1 MINIFYKLDYIK
13 TQKVLITKSFK
24 HSIFYN
30 IYLDYLNLF
39 NLPINVNLISSGP
52 HKRMN
57 NLVKTFKGNK
67 EYAFNKIKFKNNYI
81 VQFDEFGENILN
93 KIISKN
99 SESKILVGPLYNKEY
114 DKKLVDYINKYP
126 NVKKVVASKIAFK
139 NAVYEMGHNI
149 DPKRVVTF
157 PSGIIDEDTLNRHL
171 KYKNRKNK
179 CLIYFKKRP
188 IGDLEKVTNFLN
200 DKNIDYEV
208 FHYGQYANKD
218 LIRFA
223 LNSKFGIFMSRP
235 ETQGFAAQELL
246 SCNIPLIVWDQKTNY
261 YEDLILSG
269 TTMSYWSNDCGLIVD
284 TFEELKFQF
293 DVFIENLHKF
303 QPINLIKEHLTYEK
317 FKKNLKYEFEHF

>member
-1 MINIFYKLDYIK
+1 
-13 TQKVLITKSFK
+13 
-24 HSIFYN
+24 
-30 IYLDYLNLF
+30 
-39 NLPINVNLISSGP
+39 
-52 HKRMN
+52 MN
-57 NLVKTFKGNK
+57 NLVKTFKGDR

-81 VQFDEFGENILN
+81 VQFDKFGENILN
-93 KIISKN
+93 NIILKN

-126 NVKKVVASKIAFK
+126 NIKKVVASKIAFK

-157 PSGIIDEDTLNRHL
+157 PSGIIDEETLYSNL
-171 KYKNRKNK
+171 KYKNRKDK

-188 IGDLEKVTNFLN
+188 SDDLEKVINLLN

-208 FHYGQYANKD
+208 FRYGEYANKD
-218 LIRFA
+218 LIRSA

-284 TFEELKFQF
+284 TFEELKFKF
-293 DVFIENLHKF
+293 DVFIQNLHKF
-303 QPINLIKEHLTYEK
+303 QPINLIKEYLTYEK
-317 FKKNLKYEFEHF
+317 FKKNLKYEFEHFYKINDIER

>member
-13 TQKVLITKSFK
+13 TQKVFITKVL
-24 HSIFYN
+24 SIQFFYN
-30 IYLDYLNLF
+30 IYLDYLNFF

-57 NLVKTFKGNK
+57 NLVKTFKGDR

-81 VQFDEFGENILN
+81 VQFDKFGENILN
-93 KIISKN
+93 NIILKN

-126 NVKKVVASKIAFK
+126 NIKKVVASKIAFK

-149 DPKRVVTF
+149 DPKRVATF
-157 PSGIIDEDTLNRHL
+157 PSGIIDEDTLYSNL
-171 KYKNRKNK
+171 KYKNRKDK

-188 IGDLEKVTNFLN
+188 SDDLEKVITLLN

-208 FHYGQYANKD
+208 FHGEYANKD
-218 LIRFA
+218 LIRSA

-246 SCNIPLIVWDQKTNY
+246 SCNIPLIVG
-261 YEDLILSG
+261 S
-269 TTMSYWSNDCGLIVD
+269 
-284 TFEELKFQF
+284 
-293 DVFIENLHKF
+293 
-303 QPINLIKEHLTYEK
+303 
-317 FKKNLKYEFEHF
+317 KNKLL